1 MNLEI
6 NNNTALTPEEKWENA
21 TIANNFIFYKVMRS
35 NPDVCKRLL
44 EILLEIEIDKINI
57 YQEETIDV
65 DYASKG
71 VRLDVYAKNATQAF
85 NVEMQTTNS
94 KELAERSRYYQGI
107 IDVDCLKSGQQYK
120 DLKDSYVIFICIDD
134 IFEKGRTKYVFE
146 NICIDDPSV
155 KLNDRSHK
163 CFFIASNCDKIITNK
178 EQYAF
183 LKMVIQNKSESI
195 FTDKILDLVMDAK
208 KNIQWKRQYMDLE
221 REKLYAYDDG
231 LEKGLAQ
238 GLEEGAKKKAVEAAR
253 NFLKMNIVTVEQ
265 IASAV
270 GLSVEEVKALKDTLE

>member
-1 MNLEI
+1 
-6 NNNTALTPEEKWENA
+6 
-21 TIANNFIFYKVMRS
+21 MRN

-85 NVEMQTTNS
+85 NVEMQTTNT
-94 KELAERSRYYQGI
+94 KELAERARYYQGV
-107 IDVDCLKSGQQYK
+107 IDVDCLNSGQHYK

-134 IFEKGRTKYVFE
+134 IFEKGRAKYIFE
-146 NICIDDPSV
+146 NLCIDEPSI
-155 KLNDRSHK
+155 KLNDRSRK
-163 CFFIASNCDKIITNK
+163 CFFIAQNCDKLITNK

-183 LKMVIQNKSESI
+183 LKMVIQNKSEST
-195 FTDKILDLVMDAK
+195 FTDKILDLVTDAK

-231 LEKGLAQ
+231 LEKGLTQ
-238 GLEEGAKKKAVEAAR
+238 GLEEGTKKKAIEDAK
-253 NFLKMNIVTVEQ
+253 NLLKMNVLTIEQ
-265 IASAV
+265 IASAIN
-270 GLSVEEVKALKDTLE
+270 LSVKEVTALRASL

>member
-1 MNLEI
+1 MYQEI
-6 NNNTALTPEEKWENA
+6 KNQTSMTPEEKWENA
-21 TIANNFIFYKVMRS
+21 TIANNFIFYKVMRN

-44 EILLEIEIDKINI
+44 KILLEIEIDKINI

-71 VRLDVYAKNATQAF
+71 VRLDLYAKNTTQAF
-85 NVEMQTTNS
+85 NVEMQTTNT
-94 KELAERSRYYQGI
+94 KELAERARYYQGV
-107 IDVDCLKSGQQYK
+107 IDVDCLNSGQHYK

-231 LEKGLAQ
+231 LEKGL
-238 GLEEGAKKKAVEAAR
+238 EEGAKQKAVEAAR

-270 GLSVEEVKALKDTLE
+270 GLSVEEVKALKDTL

>member
-1 MNLEI
+1 MNQILK
-6 NNNTALTPEEKWENA
+6 NPATMTPEEKWENA
-21 TIANNFIFYKVMRS
+21 TIANNFIFYKVMRN

-71 VRLDVYAKNATQAF
+71 VRLDVYAKNSTQAF
-85 NVEMQTTNS
+85 NVEMQTSNT
-94 KELAERSRYYQGI
+94 KELAERARYYQGV
-107 IDVDCLKSGQQYK
+107 IDVDCLNSGQHYK
-120 DLKDSYVIFICIDD
+120 ELKDSYVIFICIDD
-134 IFEKGRTKYVFE
+134 IFERGRAKYVFE
-146 NICIDDPSV
+146 NLCIEEPSI
-155 KLNDRSHK
+155 KLNDRTHK

-183 LKMVIQNKSESI
+183 LKMVIQNKSESS
-195 FTDKILDLVMDAK
+195 FTDKILNLVTDAK
-208 KNIQWKRQYMDLE
+208 KNLQWKRQYMDLE

-238 GLEEGAKKKAVEAAR
+238 GLEEGAKKKALEAAK
-253 NFLKMNIVTVEQ
+253 NLLKMNIGTVDQ
-265 IASAV
+265 IAEAE
-270 GLSVEEVKALKDTLE
+270 GLSIEEVNSLKESLN

>member
-1 MNLEI
+1 MNQEI
-6 NNNTALTPEEKWENA
+6 KNPTNMTPEEKWENA
-21 TIANNFIFYKVMRS
+21 TIANNFIFYKVMRN

-44 EILLEIEIDKINI
+44 EILLEIEIDKISI

-85 NVEMQTTNS
+85 NVEMQTTNT
-94 KELAERSRYYQGI
+94 KELAERARYYQGV
-107 IDVDCLKSGQQYK
+107 IDVDCLNSGQHYK

-134 IFEKGRTKYVFE
+134 IFEKGRAKYIFE
-146 NICIDDPSV
+146 NLCIDEPSI

-163 CFFIASNCDKIITNK
+163 CFFIAQNCDKIISNK

-183 LKMVIQNKSESI
+183 LKMVIQNKSESS
-195 FTDKILDLVMDAK
+195 FTDKILNLVTDAK
-208 KNIQWKRQYMDLE
+208 KNTQWKRQYMDLE

-238 GLEEGAKKKAVEAAR
+238 GLEEGAKKKALEAAK
-253 NFLKMNIVTVEQ
+253 NLLKMNVLTIDQ
-265 IASAV
+265 IASAE
-270 GLSVEEVKALKDTLE
+270 GLSVDEVMDLKQSLN